1 MLVAATPAMAA
12 TGTSTISA
20 TPPPGLST
28 SPTASATAPA
38 ATPTVT
44 ATAPAKPKLPQTG
57 WDVMADVLVA
67 AGALGTGAAL
77 RFAGRTR

>member
-1 MLVAATPAMAA
+1 MLVAASPAIAA
-12 TGTSTISA
+12 TSTSTISA
-20 TPPPGLST
+20 TPPPGLTGPST
-28 SPTASATAPA
+28 ATAT
-38 ATPTVT
+38 TPTVA

-77 RFAGRTR
+77 RFASRTR